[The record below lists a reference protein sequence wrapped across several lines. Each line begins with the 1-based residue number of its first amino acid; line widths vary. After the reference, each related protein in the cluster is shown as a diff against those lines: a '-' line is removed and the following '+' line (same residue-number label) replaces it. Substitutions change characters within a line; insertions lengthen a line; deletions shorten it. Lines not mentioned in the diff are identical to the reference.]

1 MTAAFIGIDW
11 GTTNRRAYR
20 LAADGALLDSFGD
33 DQGLLAAQGHFP
45 EALATVLDHWSLAD
59 ARVLLSGM
67 VGSRNGWREAPYLD
81 ATVPMRDL
89 PFHLMPIGSDPN
101 ARTLDCRI
109 APGYRWSDVE
119 GPDVMRGEE
128 TQILGALEL
137 GASDGWFVLPGTHSK
152 WVRIENGVL
161 RDLRTFMTGEL
172 FATMTHSGTLA
183 GLMSDAVESTAA
195 FAAGVGAAKNGALSH
210 TLFGCRARVV
220 VDAMPS
226 TEARSY
232 LSGLLIGAE
241 WHDIRARQRE
251 PLQRIEII
259 GSPALAHDYARVAAM
274 FDVQSMTHEPDQV
287 YVAALRRFMAAWR

>member
-1 MTAAFIGIDW
+1 MTTVFIGIDW

-20 LAADGALLDSFGD
+20 LAADGALLDSFSD
-33 DQGLLAAQGHFP
+33 DQGLLAAQGRFP
-45 EALATVLDHWSLAD
+45 EALNTVLDHWSLAD

-67 VGSRNGWREAPYLD
+67 VGSRSGWREVPYLD
-81 ATVPMRDL
+81 ATVPVRDL
-89 PFHLMPIGSDPN
+89 PSHLMPIGTD

-109 APGYRWSDVE
+109 APGYRWSDSD

-137 GASDGWFVLPGTHSK
+137 GAGDGWFVLPGTHSK

-172 FATMTHSGTLA
+172 FATMTRGGTLA
-183 GLMSDAVESTAA
+183 GLMTDAVESPGA
-195 FAAGVGAAKNGALSH
+195 FATGVDAARAGALSH

-220 VDAMPS
+220 VDAMPAN
-226 TEARSY
+226 EARSY

-241 WHDIRARQRE
+241 WHDIRARNRK
-251 PLQRIEII
+251 PLQQVEII
-259 GSPALAHDYARVAAM
+259 GSPALARDYSLVAAM
-274 FDVQSMTHEPDQV
+274 FDVRCVTREPDGV
-287 YVAALRRFMAAWR
+287 YVAALRRFMAAWQ